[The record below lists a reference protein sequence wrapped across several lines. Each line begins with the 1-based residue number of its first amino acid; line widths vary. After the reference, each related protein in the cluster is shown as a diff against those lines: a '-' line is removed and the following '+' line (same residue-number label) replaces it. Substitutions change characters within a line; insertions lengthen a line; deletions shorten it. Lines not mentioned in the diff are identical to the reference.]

1 MLIMAVGYND
11 DSPAVKAA
19 RGAAFSIT
27 DTKLYVP
34 TLSNEDNNKFFVTI
48 V

>member
-34 TLSNEDNNKFFVTI
+34 TLSNEDNNKFFVT
-48 V
+48 VV

>member
-1 MLIMAVGYND
+1 MLIMAVGYHDN
-11 DSPAVKAA
+11 SPAVRAA

-34 TLSNEDNNKFFVTI
+34 TLSNENNNKFFVTI